1 MVTAFKKAPG
11 VLEATTDF
19 KAKTA
24 TVKFDPSKTDVAKLS
39 DALKGT
45 EFTATLK
52 PEEAAKTG
60 G

>member
-45 EFTATLK
+45 DFTATLK
-52 PEEAAKTG
+52 ENAAKTG